1 MDKIKHKALTFD
13 DVLLLPRYSDFLPAE
28 AQLET
33 KVSKN
38 ISLKIPLVSAAMDTV
53 TEAAMAIALAENGG
67 IGILHKN
74 NSIEE
79 QAAEVKAVKKYESGV
94 VRDPTTIQSTKTIKE
109 LMQLTSE
116 LSISGM
122 PVVDNGKLMGIVTRR
137 DFRYAD
143 NLSESVST
151 IMTPY
156 KKLIT
161 VKEGF
166 DQEEVKRLMYNNRI
180 EKILVIDD
188 KNCLTGL
195 VTMKDIDKSAEHPNA
210 TKDFKGQ
217 LQVGAALGTGAD
229 TLDRANALSAAGV
242 DLFVIDSAHGH
253 SKNVIETI
261 KLIKKE
267 FPSIDVM
274 GGNVATP
281 EGAQALIEAGVDSVK
296 VGMGPGS
303 ICTTRIIAGIGVPQI
318 TAILSI
324 KEKLSN
330 SNVPLIA
337 DGGIRFSGDIS
348 KALAAGADAVMLGGI
363 FAGTEEAPGELE
375 LYQGRSFKTYRGMGS
390 IGAMSERNDKNR
402 YSQDDIS
409 IEKMVPEGVEG
420 RVPFKGWVVN
430 VIDQLIGGIRQS
442 MGYVGCKSIKEMH
455 QETQF
460 VEITNAGITESHV
473 HDVMITKEA
482 PNYQRS

>member
-94 VRDPTTIQSTKTIKE
+94 VRDPTTIQSTKTINE
-109 LMQLTSE
+109 LMQLTNE
-116 LSISGM
+116 LNISGM

-156 KKLIT
+156 EKLIT

-166 DQEEVKRLMYNNRI
+166 KQEEVKRLMYNNRI

-229 TLDRANALSAAGV
+229 TFDRANALSAAGV

-253 SKNVIETI
+253 SQNVIETI

-267 FPSIDVM
+267 FPRHRCNGWKCCNPRRCSS
-274 GGNVATP
+274 P
-281 EGAQALIEAGVDSVK
+281 
-296 VGMGPGS
+296 
-303 ICTTRIIAGIGVPQI
+303 
-318 TAILSI
+318 
-324 KEKLSN
+324 
-330 SNVPLIA
+330 
-337 DGGIRFSGDIS
+337 
-348 KALAAGADAVMLGGI
+348 
-363 FAGTEEAPGELE
+363 
-375 LYQGRSFKTYRGMGS
+375 YRSWR
-390 IGAMSERNDKNR
+390 
-402 YSQDDIS
+402 
-409 IEKMVPEGVEG
+409 
-420 RVPFKGWVVN
+420 
-430 VIDQLIGGIRQS
+430 
-442 MGYVGCKSIKEMH
+442 
-455 QETQF
+455 
-460 VEITNAGITESHV
+460 
-473 HDVMITKEA
+473 
-482 PNYQRS
+482 